1 MERRNISAAEAKAQ
15 HCTDDSIP
23 SKAHRMA
30 KVTLH
35 TDGDVGVLSLTNP
48 PLNLWDKGL
57 LADWKSAVDQ
67 AARTP
72 MRALVVRAEGS
83 IFSGGADVSIFRDVS
98 SIEGREMFEIYL
110 PVIRKLETL
119 PFPTIAAVQGLC
131 VAAGMELVLAC
142 DLIWAGESAR
152 LGQTEAMIATS
163 TLLGGIQRITARAGA
178 ARAKEMVFSGAQYD
192 AKTLERWNIIN
203 RVVPDD
209 KLQDEVMAY
218 ARVLANGP
226 TASHSV
232 GKELIRKY
240 LTGGLDEA
248 DQHILDV
255 AMKLFETRDMQHGVS
270 VLLDHGVR
278 RLAELARFTG
288 R

>member
-1 MERRNISAAEAKAQ
+1 
-15 HCTDDSIP
+15 
-23 SKAHRMA
+23 
-30 KVTLH
+30 
-35 TDGDVGVLSLTNP
+35 
-48 PLNLWDKGL
+48 
-57 LADWKSAVDQ
+57 
-67 AARTP
+67 
-72 MRALVVRAEGS
+72 
-83 IFSGGADVSIFRDVS
+83 
-98 SIEGREMFEIYL
+98 
-110 PVIRKLETL
+110 
-119 PFPTIAAVQGLC
+119 
-131 VAAGMELVLAC
+131 
-142 DLIWAGESAR
+142 
-152 LGQTEAMIATS
+152 
-163 TLLGGIQRITARAGA
+163 
-178 ARAKEMVFSGAQYD
+178 MVFSGAQYD
-192 AKTLERWNIIN
+192 AKTLERWNIVN

-226 TASHSV
+226 TASHAV

>member
-1 MERRNISAAEAKAQ
+1 VERRNIGAAEAKAQ

-23 SKAHRMA
+23 SKARRMA

-67 AARTP
+67 AARTA

-98 SIEGREMFEIYL
+98 TIQGREMFEIYL

-163 TLLGGIQRITARAGA
+163 TLLGGIQRITARSGA
-178 ARAKEMVFSGAQYD
+178 ARAKEMIFSGAQYD

-209 KLQDEVMAY
+209 QLQDEVMAY

-226 TASHSV
+226 TASHSF